1 MVWNVKNALCIIAV
15 FHLILYH
22 YVSYK
27 IELCGNLWSAR
38 KITNLLNI
46 FQVGAYLIF
55 LPSFWN
61 APNNCNI
68 RSFFYIFSWLLLF
81 YLFYLLFFLLSFIHI
96 TRLFPSEISD
106 NDKFHYFRVKSH
118 WSIWYAVIFCL
129 FCKFPYIH
137 QLSDWC
143 QNSHKWQIR

>member
-81 YLFYLLFFLLSFIHI
+81 YLFYLLFSLEFYSYHKAI
-96 TRLFPSEISD
+96 SEW
-106 NDKFHYFRVKSH
+106 NQ
-118 WSIWYAVIFCL
+118 W
-129 FCKFPYIH
+129 
-137 QLSDWC
+137 Q
-143 QNSHKWQIR
+143 WQISLFQSEVTLKYLMCSDILFIL